1 MGKEIATGRKRFWS
15 SYRFVGGFAK
25 FPGSQP
31 PDPAIQVARPG
42 HGELQRL
49 GGERMYQTKRVGVQR
64 LAWSAAEVLH
74 RLAVQ
79 RSVVDRFSTDAMPS
93 FRKVDANLVGATCL
107 QLAFDHRV
115 LAASEGLHRF
125 DMRDGMLCRWIFG
138 RSASSDSITP
148 IAHQHALD
156 RLGCNLAMDHGA
168 IATIDSVVPKE
179 LL

>member
-1 MGKEIATGRKRFWS
+1 
-15 SYRFVGGFAK
+15 
-25 FPGSQP
+25 
-31 PDPAIQVARPG
+31 
-42 HGELQRL
+42 
-49 GGERMYQTKRVGVQR
+49 MYQTKRVGVQR

-179 LL
+179 FFQGALGLLGSCEQHQPTGVAIESMDRDDPGELRTRGRTRFATITLSSRAWRGA